1 MTDDLGAVLVAEI
14 GSLITRVTLVDE
26 VDGESRMVGR
36 AEAISSAEPP
46 YQNVLYGVLEAVKRI
61 SEMTGRQLLREGQLI
76 MPQNSEGN
84 GVNHVIAVTSAA
96 GPLTL
101 VVMAISS
108 AFSGRSALRA
118 SRATY
123 TAVRQI
129 VTLDDAQGR
138 MVQKPDDRSRAE
150 RQVEELLRLQPDAVL
165 IAGGLEAGA
174 SDAVRR
180 LAHLAG
186 LTALR
191 ARIDQPGPQ
200 GRPMTAHPVIYAGNS
215 AVREQVIAA
224 LSDRAEIF
232 VVDNLRPALDHERLD
247 PARQELARLYENMI
261 LPRLPGWSDLRRISA
276 APTRTVCEAEGLLT
290 RFLAE
295 RTGRRVLTVDIG
307 ASSSAMLYA
316 APGRFHPAILGTAG
330 VGYGLTELLAQRGVE
345 SIARWLPFPIT
356 TETLTDRLLNRAL
369 RPQVLP
375 STREDRYIEHALL
388 REALRLARD
397 TLLDEIRSA
406 DYDWLI
412 ATGGSMI
419 HAPEPGLALL
429 TLLDG
434 LEPDGAHDHPVI
446 DVYLD
451 ALGLVPASA
460 ALAGLS
466 PAAAVS
472 LIDRDLLRNT
482 PLAAVLVLL
491 GEGTVGAPAAEVEL
505 TTVGGATQRLVVRH
519 GDIARL
525 PLPPKHFGQ
534 LTVRPGPAVRVGLAA
549 PGETVSSEGGDIA
562 GSLLGLVIDARGRP
576 LHLPEDAAIRRARLW
591 EWLAALGVER
601 GDGLDAMGAPRSVE
615 SASATNGSLALALV
629 GEGLALNAPLAGTSE
644 VAAGATGGQRIAL
657 DALPAE
663 PGGTARPPSNPLP
676 AEDDL
681 EALRKTIEPPKKGRW
696 FGRK

>member
-1 MTDDLGAVLVAEI
+1 MADDLGAVLVAEI

-26 VDGESRMVGR
+26 VDGESRMVGH

-46 YQNVLYGVLEAVKRI
+46 YQNVLYGVLEAVAQI
-61 SEMTGRQLLREGQLI
+61 SEMTGRQLLRDGQLI

-84 GVNHVIAVTSAA
+84 GVNYVIAVTSAA
-96 GPLTL
+96 GPMSL
-101 VVMAISS
+101 VIVTIAS

-118 SRATY
+118 SRGTY
-123 TAVRQI
+123 TAVRQM

-138 MVQKPDDRSRAE
+138 TVQNPDDQSWAE

-165 IAGGLEAGA
+165 IAGGLEDGA

-180 LAHLAG
+180 LAHLVG
-186 LTALR
+186 LTAFR
-191 ARIDQPGPQ
+191 VRFDQPGTQ
-200 GRPMTAHPVIYAGNS
+200 GRPVTARPVIYAGNS
-215 AVREQVIAA
+215 AAREHVIAA

-247 PARQELARLYENMI
+247 PARQELARLYEKLI
-261 LPRLPGWSDLRRISA
+261 LPRLPGWSDLRRIAA
-276 APTRTVCEAEGLLT
+276 APTRTVCEAEVLLT

-295 RTGRRVLTVDIG
+295 RTGRRVLTADIG
-307 ASSSAMLYA
+307 ASASAVLYA

-330 VGYGLTELLAQRGVE
+330 VGYGLTELLAQCGVE
-345 SIARWLPFPIT
+345 AIARWLPFPIT
-356 TETLTDRLLNRAL
+356 LETLTDRLLNRAL

-375 STREDRYIEHALL
+375 STREDVYIEHALL

-406 DYDWLI
+406 DYDWLV
-412 ATGGSMI
+412 ATGGGLI

-434 LEPDGAHDHPVI
+434 LEPDGAHDHPII

-451 ALGLVPASA
+451 TLGLVPACG

-472 LIDRDLLRNT
+472 LVDRDLLRNT

-505 TTVGGATQRLVVRH
+505 TTVGGGAQRLVVRH
-519 GDIARL
+519 GDIVRL
-525 PLPPKHFGQ
+525 PLPPRHYGKV
-534 LTVRPGPAVRVGLAA
+534 TVRPEPAVRVGLAA

-576 LHLPEDAAIRRARLW
+576 LHLPADAATRRARLW
-591 EWLAALGVER
+591 EWLVALGVER
-601 GDGLDAMGAPRSVE
+601 GDGPDAAGAPGSVE
-615 SASATNGSLALALV
+615 PVSASNGSLAPALAD
-629 GEGLALNAPLAGTSE
+629 EGLALKPPLAGTSE
-644 VAAGATGGQRIAL
+644 VAAGASGGQRITL

-663 PGGTARPPSNPLP
+663 PGGTARPPSSPLP